1 MKMSRRGFLAAT
13 AGAAAIAVTGCGEEA
28 KPAQAGEL
36 LRSKAKLP
44 APFQVPLPIPP
55 VKKPIRS
62 DAKADYYR
70 VVQRKAN
77 LEILP
82 GLKTEV
88 MGYDGLFPGPTFDV
102 RSGRTTVVEQVNELD
117 VSTVVH
123 LHGGHTPAPSDGW
136 PST

>member
-1 MKMSRRGFLAAT
+1 MRLSRRGLLAAT
-13 AGAAAIAVTGCGEEA
+13 GGAVVLTACGQEA

-44 APFQVPLPIPP
+44 APFQVPLPVPP
-55 VKKPIRS
+55 VKKPTRS

-70 VVQRKAN
+70 VVQRKAS

-88 MGYDGLFPGPTFDV
+88 MGYDGLFPGPTFD
-102 RSGRTTVVEQVNELD
+102 RETTP
-117 VSTVVH
+117 TV
-123 LHGGHTPAPSDGW
+123 TPAIFTRCTPGVTPLTS
-136 PST
+136 SKATS